1 MDIDEIKNINQEIM
15 ISLLEDG
22 KRYENEEDKIIN
34 VINNVA
40 VSKIRI
46 AEIIKLKIKNIYKF
60 LKIYNKL

>member
-1 MDIDEIKNINQEIM
+1 M

>member
-1 MDIDEIKNINQEIM
+1 M

-60 LKIYNKL
+60 LKIYNKLWHEVQIFM